1 MPSAS
6 SATHDASAARPPS
19 SASMPALSSLQHASS
34 SRNDA
39 DGSLPGHGLEFIAN
53 HHRQHNLNDPA
64 LKANPVKSRRSSL
77 LPSVLKPK
85 FKSESRRSLK
95 PPLRSSTSAA
105 AAPLQPRSSSRS
117 VHNYSQSLPSFAA
130 ATVPRPR
137 LDANMYEPS
146 VCDPNT
152 AQHHRSNAQRSAPG
166 AHPGPDIADGMEAK
180 ASVFRPAYS
189 PSTALLSSPVDQPE
203 ADGSICSSIH
213 AKGLTFASMQ
223 VIPPASS
230 SPTSFDST
238 SAPNTHSASR
248 RQPLRN
254 AAFVEE
260 DFAGSE
266 TPIDNCIDSPAA
278 SQGHAD
284 PSEQSNDVSSVTAA
298 AYPTPQPAS
307 NPAPPII
314 TRTDVSDDNVS
325 HQVEIASSPD
335 LVAASFT
342 PSVTPPSISTL
353 GASASET
360 SLYPPI
366 QRLPQSASA
375 PVISPRRFSSLGF
388 ASANNLANQT
398 DPQSSSSASR
408 TAARDVT
415 EELDSPNS
423 RESRSVRADRRM
435 SMLDFLAA
443 GPSADASPRR
453 IQASLSAE
461 DLSRSA
467 HDTSSLR
474 VRPSALTPPSVPL
487 FQASRQF
494 RLGATAMQ
502 ARAPVSKTFD
512 LCDQVRVSVEP
523 LVDRLNMFGSMQ
535 SSSNYSLAG
544 SVVVEIPRLNIPR
557 LSTAAGLALDGSTT
571 ESPSVHVESLTVRFM
586 GYSIYV
592 DATGRYNAIK
602 LTETF
607 QELLPPEG
615 HSCIVELNETA
626 TSTVQIASNED
637 DHQNLKYETE
647 FDLSVPGWLPASQR
661 SRFGATFYCV
671 QATAIVQGQAVLS
684 ALSGFDG
691 EFSQTSPSQSSP
703 LSPPESLESELRE
716 TSMGTGAGSLR
727 DANFATPAT
736 IGRSKSRKT
745 WLNKTARQLQL
756 RTSKKTTGTH
766 SEQGGSASNSRRGS
780 GSKDALQILDR
791 QDPLFGKT
799 TEVSNQVMPTDSLGS
814 LQPAN

>member
-1 MPSAS
+1 
-6 SATHDASAARPPS
+6 
-19 SASMPALSSLQHASS
+19 
-34 SRNDA
+34 
-39 DGSLPGHGLEFIAN
+39 
-53 HHRQHNLNDPA
+53 
-64 LKANPVKSRRSSL
+64 
-77 LPSVLKPK
+77 
-85 FKSESRRSLK
+85 
-95 PPLRSSTSAA
+95 
-105 AAPLQPRSSSRS
+105 
-117 VHNYSQSLPSFAA
+117 
-130 ATVPRPR
+130 
-137 LDANMYEPS
+137 
-146 VCDPNT
+146 
-152 AQHHRSNAQRSAPG
+152 
-166 AHPGPDIADGMEAK
+166 
-180 ASVFRPAYS
+180 
-189 PSTALLSSPVDQPE
+189 
-203 ADGSICSSIH
+203 
-213 AKGLTFASMQ
+213 
-223 VIPPASS
+223 
-230 SPTSFDST
+230 
-238 SAPNTHSASR
+238 
-248 RQPLRN
+248 
-254 AAFVEE
+254 
-260 DFAGSE
+260 
-266 TPIDNCIDSPAA
+266 
-278 SQGHAD
+278 
-284 PSEQSNDVSSVTAA
+284 
-298 AYPTPQPAS
+298 
-307 NPAPPII
+307 
-314 TRTDVSDDNVS
+314 
-325 HQVEIASSPD
+325 
-335 LVAASFT
+335 
-342 PSVTPPSISTL
+342 
-353 GASASET
+353 
-360 SLYPPI
+360 
-366 QRLPQSASA
+366 
-375 PVISPRRFSSLGF
+375 
-388 ASANNLANQT
+388 
-398 DPQSSSSASR
+398 
-408 TAARDVT
+408 
-415 EELDSPNS
+415 
-423 RESRSVRADRRM
+423 
-435 SMLDFLAA
+435 
-443 GPSADASPRR
+443 
-453 IQASLSAE
+453 
-461 DLSRSA
+461 
-467 HDTSSLR
+467 
-474 VRPSALTPPSVPL
+474 
-487 FQASRQF
+487 
-494 RLGATAMQ
+494 MQ

-799 TEVSNQVMPTDSLGS
+799 TEVSNQVMPTGQHNIKSECLRPKSDVLSFGVQIEVGRTQAWDVLRKWGGLRLKDMEIVCLQTERHSSMPSRSFCATFPVPPAPNKVDAADLPVVTYAPKAASASSNLSHAQSAMEKRLRQSYDRSLVLGHIT
-814 LQPAN
+814 LANQGKEPHPIENNVERIQARPVAVQQDPEPTRQMAVRRA